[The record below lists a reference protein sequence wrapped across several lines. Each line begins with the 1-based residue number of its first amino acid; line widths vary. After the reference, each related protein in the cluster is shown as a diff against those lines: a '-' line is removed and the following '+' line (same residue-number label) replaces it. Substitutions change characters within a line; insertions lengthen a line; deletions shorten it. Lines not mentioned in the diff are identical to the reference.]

1 MIAYTDRRTRS
12 ELAKLPNGVFTS
24 DGYLDSDGYTDE
36 PVHLVVKV
44 AEVDSLEYPEVARSF
59 PRPNQ
64 VRPSTWP
71 ISLWP
76 SWWPET

>member
-1 MIAYTDRRTRS
+1 VKVAEADFPVKVAELEHLDSPVERV
-12 ELAKLPNGVFTS
+12 ELA
-24 DGYLDSDGYTDE
+24 E
-36 PVHLVVKV
+36 HLVVKV
-44 AEVDSLEYPEVARSF
+44 AGVDSLEYPEVARSC
-59 PRPNQ
+59 PRPNL